1 LLIISSTP
9 TTKTTEKSMNEKYY
23 TEEEK
28 MGLTEY
34 RAEVMFYPFV
44 KTKPSLQLRNYRELK
59 RLFRESV

>member
-1 LLIISSTP
+1 MS
-9 TTKTTEKSMNEKYY
+9 EKYY

-34 RAEVMFYPFV
+34 REEVMFYPFV